1 MITLF
6 VLAYAYIVWLFTAV
20 NPMPHLGAD
29 TVFLSMLEILAE
41 MAFICFCIVIYIA
54 YKGEIDKKKKG

>member
-20 NPMPHLGAD
+20 NPMPHLIPDIALIIVPEMLLEFGFIMGIY
-29 TVFLSMLEILAE
+29 FL
-41 MAFICFCIVIYIA
+41 V
-54 YKGEIDKKKKG
+54 KRGVK

>member
-20 NPMPHLGAD
+20 NPLPHLGAD
-29 TVFLSMLEILAE
+29 MIFLMVLEILVE
-41 MAFICFCIVIYIA
+41 MMFACFCVVIYMA
-54 YKGEIDKKKKG
+54 LKRLNNDN